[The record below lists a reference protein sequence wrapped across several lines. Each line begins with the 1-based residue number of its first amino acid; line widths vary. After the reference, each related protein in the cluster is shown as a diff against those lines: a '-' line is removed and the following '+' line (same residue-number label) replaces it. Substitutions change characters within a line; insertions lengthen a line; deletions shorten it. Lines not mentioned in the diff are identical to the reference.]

1 MRKIMWVLLFCLTAF
16 PGNLVKREKVPV
28 EGTTITKTQKI
39 MRVFGSRPDTII
51 TYDTSRYCDT
61 MNLLCT
67 YVDTMLL
74 VRVDTIKAVG
84 EEKIP
89 KKRLVQDAVDS
100 TKIKKEQPQGIHRP
114 SLR

>member
-1 MRKIMWVLLFCLTAF
+1 MRKMMVVLLCALAAF

-28 EGTTITKTQKI
+28 EGVTITKTQKI
-39 MRVFGSRPDTII
+39 IRVIGSRPDTLIS
-51 TYDTSRYCDT
+51 YDTSRYNDT

-89 KKRLVQDAVDS
+89 KKRLVQDALDS
-100 TKIKKEQPQGIHRP
+100 TRMVKEQPKVIHKP

>member
-1 MRKIMWVLLFCLTAF
+1 MKKMMWIFLCALTVL
-16 PGNLVKREKVPV
+16 PGSLVKREKVPV

-39 MRVFGSRPDTII
+39 IRVIGSRPDTII
-51 TYDTSRYCDT
+51 TYDTSRYNDT

-89 KKRLVQDAVDS
+89 KKRLGKDPGDS
-100 TKIKKEQPQGIHRP
+100 TKMSPDPGALHKPVVR
-114 SLR
+114 

>member
-1 MRKIMWVLLFCLTAF
+1 MRKIMWVLLVCLTAF
-16 PGNLVKREKVPV
+16 SGNLVKREKVPV

-39 MRVFGSRPDTII
+39 IRVIGSRPDTVI
-51 TYDTSRYCDT
+51 TYDTTRYNDT

-89 KKRLVQDAVDS
+89 KKRLTKDAVDS
-100 TKIKKEQPQGIHRP
+100 TKIKQDPPQAVHKPAVR
-114 SLR
+114 